1 MKKLKSIIM
10 VLVIL
15 IMVFVSACSK
25 TNNDNNETSDKT
37 FAGIAI
43 YQNSS
48 SNKNYSKIQSNANY
62 INKIISTEDDKI
74 LYEEDPEFLFYIY
87 EPNGITDGIN
97 KDNFISNTT
106 NLISLEDNIL
116 NITME
121 RIFEDTDIL
130 IFSIYKNNKGKYSLE
145 LIGEEK
151 NITQAIQS
159 FEFDFIHNKFDKI
172 KLTLKT
178 NMSVNEKY

>member
-10 VLVIL
+10 VLVML
-15 IMVFVSACSK
+15 SMVFVSACSK
-25 TNNDNNETSDKT
+25 TNNNNETPDKT
-37 FAGIAI
+37 FVGIAI

-48 SNKNYSKIQSNANY
+48 LNKNYSKIPSNANY
-62 INKIISTEDDKI
+62 INKIISTEEDKI

-87 EPNGITDGIN
+87 NPNEITGEIN
-97 KDNFISNTT
+97 KDDFISNTT

-159 FEFDFIHNKFDKI
+159 FEFDFSHNKFDKI

-178 NMSVNEKY
+178 NMSINEKY